1 MVSANGWAGD
11 KSNRCGSQGQ
21 RRFQSFGNR
30 AGRER
35 KGLAWPKKGKEDR
48 RITMTL
54 TELSRKRGSNSPV
67 EQIALETAATTRL
80 LEAEGILDYSGH
92 VSTRIPGRD
101 AFVIQIGSTSRA
113 EVGPESMLVVDYDGK
128 VLEGDGQPPSELP
141 IHLEIFR
148 ARPDVQSVLHS
159 HMELAIAFT
168 MMEGVKLVPM
178 RARASRWKSGIP
190 TDPDP
195 SHIKLPE
202 QGRAL
207 ARTLGPHH
215 AVLMRAHGL
224 CLVAESVRALFIDAV
239 HFKENATAQMQ
250 ALQAGAKPIPL
261 TDAEIE
267 QIERME
273 MRDWHIKKLW
283 NYYIRKANAENVLPQ
298 SWADELLPTKEMLKR
313 DRVLK

>member
-1 MVSANGWAGD
+1 
-11 KSNRCGSQGQ
+11 
-21 RRFQSFGNR
+21 
-30 AGRER
+30 
-35 KGLAWPKKGKEDR
+35 
-48 RITMTL
+48 MTL
-54 TELSRKRGSNSPV
+54 ADKPGTNSPV
-67 EQIALETAATTRL
+67 AQIALETAATTRM

-113 EVGPESMLVVDYDGK
+113 EVEPGSMLVCDYDGK
-128 VLEGDGQPPSELP
+128 VLEGDGAPPSELP
-141 IHLEIFR
+141 IHTEILK

-190 TDPDP
+190 MDPDP
-195 SHIKLPE
+195 SHIKYKE
-202 QGRAL
+202 QGQAL
-207 ARTLGPHH
+207 AKTLGPHH

-224 CLVAESVRALFIDAV
+224 CLVAESTKALFIDAV

-261 TDAEIE
+261 TDAEIA
-267 QIERME
+267 QIEKME

-283 NYYIRKANAENVLPQ
+283 NYYSRKGTKEGVLPAEWNIVP
-298 SWADELLPTKEMLKR
+298 SKDTMKRTKFIN
-313 DRVLK
+313 D

>member
-1 MVSANGWAGD
+1 MSV
-11 KSNRCGSQGQ
+11 
-21 RRFQSFGNR
+21 
-30 AGRER
+30 
-35 KGLAWPKKGKEDR
+35 
-48 RITMTL
+48 
-54 TELSRKRGSNSPV
+54 TELRPSRGSNAPV
-67 EQIALETAATTRL
+67 EQVKLETAATTRL

-113 EVGPESMLVVDYDGK
+113 EVTPESMLVVDYDGT

-141 IHLEIFR
+141 IHLEILR

-207 ARTLGPHH
+207 AKTLGPHH

-224 CLVAESVRALFIDAV
+224 CLVAESVQALFVDAV

-261 TDAEIE
+261 TDAEIA

-273 MRDWHIKKLW
+273 MREWHIKKLW
-283 NYYIRKANAENVLPQ
+283 NYYIRKANVENVLPQ
-298 SWADELLPTKEMLKR
+298 SWADQLVPTKEMLKR
-313 DRVLK
+313 DKTMN

>member
-1 MVSANGWAGD
+1 MSV
-11 KSNRCGSQGQ
+11 
-21 RRFQSFGNR
+21 
-30 AGRER
+30 
-35 KGLAWPKKGKEDR
+35 
-48 RITMTL
+48 
-54 TELSRKRGSNSPV
+54 TEISRQARGSNSTIQ
-67 EQIALETAATTRL
+67 ETMLETAATTRL
-80 LEAEGILDYSGH
+80 LESEGILDYSGH

-113 EVGPESMLVVDYDGK
+113 EVSPDSMLVVDYAGK

-141 IHLEIFR
+141 IHLEILR

-168 MMEGVKLVPM
+168 MMEGVKLLPM

-190 TDPDP
+190 IDPDP

-224 CLVAESVRALFIDAV
+224 CLVAESAQALFVDAV

-261 TDAEIE
+261 SEAEIA
-267 QIERME
+267 QIEKME
-273 MRDWHIKKLW
+273 MREWHIKKLW
-283 NYYIRKANAENVLPQ
+283 NYYVRKALDDEVLPQ
-298 SWADELLPTKEMLKR
+298 AWRDELVPSKEMLKR
-313 DRVLK
+313 DRML

>member
-1 MVSANGWAGD
+1 MAARDIGPADPQVKRAALANPFKAAVFVLEEGM
-11 KSNRCGSQGQ
+11 N
-21 RRFQSFGNR
+21 
-30 AGRER
+30 
-35 KGLAWPKKGKEDR
+35 
-48 RITMTL
+48 
-54 TELSRKRGSNSPV
+54 SRKEAGMSVTEISRPARGSNSTT
-67 EQIALETAATTRL
+67 QNTMLETAATTRL
-80 LEAEGILDYSGH
+80 LESEGILDYSGH

-113 EVGPESMLVVDYDGK
+113 EVSPESMLVVDYAGN

-141 IHLEIFR
+141 IHLEILR

-168 MMEGVKLVPM
+168 MMEGVKLLPM

-190 TDPDP
+190 IDPDP

-224 CLVAESVRALFIDAV
+224 CLVAESAQALFVDAI

-261 TDAEIE
+261 SEAEIA
-267 QIERME
+267 QIEKME
-273 MRDWHIKKLW
+273 MREWHIKKLW
-283 NYYIRKANAENVLPQ
+283 NYYIRKALDEEVLPQ
-298 SWADELLPTKEMLKR
+298 AWRDELVPTKEMLKR
-313 DRVLK
+313 DRML

>member
-1 MVSANGWAGD
+1 MTVTHASRSGAVAAAP
-11 KSNRCGSQGQ
+11 SGS
-21 RRFQSFGNR
+21 
-30 AGRER
+30 
-35 KGLAWPKKGKEDR
+35 
-48 RITMTL
+48 
-54 TELSRKRGSNSPV
+54 
-67 EQIALETAATTRL
+67 EQVALEVAAVTRL
-80 LEAEGILDYSGH
+80 LEAQGILDYSGH
-92 VSTRIPGRD
+92 VSARIPGRD

-113 EVGPESMLVVDYDGK
+113 EVAPDSMLVVGYDGK
-128 VLEGDGQPPSELP
+128 VIEGEGQPPSELP
-141 IHLEIFR
+141 IHLEILKS
-148 ARPDVQSVLHS
+148 RPDVQAVLHS

-168 MMEGVKLVPM
+168 MMEGVKLVLM

-207 ARTLGPHH
+207 ANTLGPHH

-224 CLVAESVRALFIDAV
+224 CLVAESARALFIDAV

-250 ALQAGAKPIPL
+250 ALQAGARPLPL
-261 TDAEIE
+261 TDAEIA

-283 NYYIRKANAENVLPQ
+283 NYYMRKGLKEGVLPREWVDALVP
-298 SWADELLPTKEMLKR
+298 SKEMLR
-313 DRVLK
+313 RERMV

>member
-1 MVSANGWAGD
+1 MSV
-11 KSNRCGSQGQ
+11 
-21 RRFQSFGNR
+21 
-30 AGRER
+30 
-35 KGLAWPKKGKEDR
+35 
-48 RITMTL
+48 
-54 TELSRKRGSNSPV
+54 TEISKQARGSNSTT
-67 EQIALETAATTRL
+67 QQTMLETAATTRL
-80 LEAEGILDYSGH
+80 LESEGILDYSGH

-113 EVGPESMLVVDYDGK
+113 EVSPDSMLVVDYDGNL
-128 VLEGDGQPPSELP
+128 LEGDGQPPSELP
-141 IHLEIFR
+141 IHLEILR

-168 MMEGVKLVPM
+168 MMEGVKLLPM

-190 TDPDP
+190 IDPDP

-207 ARTLGPHH
+207 AKTLGPHH

-224 CLVAESVRALFIDAV
+224 TLVAESAQALFIDAV

-250 ALQAGAKPIPL
+250 ALQAGAKPLPL

-267 QIERME
+267 QIEKME

-283 NYYIRKANAENVLPQ
+283 YYYVRKGVSEGALPGEWKDALVP
-298 SWADELLPTKEMLKR
+298 SKAMLKR
-313 DRVLK
+313 DRVLND

>member
-1 MVSANGWAGD
+1 
-11 KSNRCGSQGQ
+11 
-21 RRFQSFGNR
+21 
-30 AGRER
+30 
-35 KGLAWPKKGKEDR
+35 
-48 RITMTL
+48 MTL
-54 TELSRKRGSNSPV
+54 AEIARKPAGSGAFANDKTV
-67 EQIALETAATTRL
+67 LETAAATRL
-80 LEAEGILDYSGH
+80 LEEEGILDYSGH

-113 EVGPESMLVVDYDGK
+113 EVAPPSMLVVDYDGK

-141 IHLEIFR
+141 IHIEILK

-215 AVLMRAHGL
+215 AALMRAHGL
-224 CLVAESVRALFIDAV
+224 VLVAESTQALFIDAV

-250 ALQAGAKPIPL
+250 ALQAGAKPLPL
-261 TDAEIE
+261 TEAEIE
-267 QIERME
+267 QIEKME

-283 NYYIRKANAENVLPQ
+283 NYYVRKALKEGVLP
-298 SWADELLPTKEMLKR
+298 SDWKDALVPTKDMLKR
-313 DRVLK
+313 DSVLK